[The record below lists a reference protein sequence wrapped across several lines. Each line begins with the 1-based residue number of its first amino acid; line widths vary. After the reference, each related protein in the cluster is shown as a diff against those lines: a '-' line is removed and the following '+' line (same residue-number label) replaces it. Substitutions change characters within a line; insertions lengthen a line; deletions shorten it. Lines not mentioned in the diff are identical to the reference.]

1 MDPRVL
7 ATMANHHG
15 LITSRELIRLG
26 HGADVVQRWT
36 KEALLVRVRRGVYTL
51 PASWEAWDEFT
62 ERPLA
67 RARAAHYTMRTPHV
81 MSHDSAALELGLP
94 ILAASPEMIHV
105 TRPDVHGS
113 RTAHG
118 VKHHTAAY
126 RKQQV
131 VRVNGIDV
139 LEPARTAIDIAREH
153 GFQHGVV
160 ACDSA
165 LRSGLTKGALR
176 KAYEPMSCWRHVTV
190 VRAAVDFADGRSES
204 VGESLARVL
213 AEEVGLGPVE
223 PQFILVIDGR
233 LVRCDLRIGRHIVEF
248 DGKAK
253 YRRVEVGGLATKDP
267 GEVVWDEKQR
277 QDKICGIGLGMS
289 RIVWADFWGEQRV
302 RAKARLL
309 REYAATDARYGSSLA
324 GLSAYLPR
332 PAVA

>member
-1 MDPRVL
+1 
-7 ATMANHHG
+7 MANHHG
-15 LITSRELIRLG
+15 LITSRELITLG
-26 HGADVVQRWT
+26 YGADVVQRWI

-94 ILAASPEMIHV
+94 ILAASPELIHV

-113 RTAHG
+113 RTIHG
-118 VKHHTAAY
+118 VKHHTAVY
-126 RKQQV
+126 RKRQV
-131 VRVNGIDV
+131 VTPHGIDV
-139 LEPARTAIDIAREH
+139 LDSARTAVDIAREH
-153 GFQHGVV
+153 GFQRGVV

-165 LRSGLTKGALR
+165 LRSGVSKGALR
-176 KAYEPMSCWRHVTV
+176 KAYEPMSCWRHITV
-190 VRAAVDFADGRSES
+190 VRSAVDFADGRSES
-204 VGESLARVL
+204 VGETLARIL
-213 AEEVGLGPVE
+213 LEELGLGPIE
-223 PQFILVIDGR
+223 PQFVLVIDGK

-253 YRRVEVGGLATKDP
+253 YRRIEVGGLAATDP
-267 GEVVWDEKQR
+267 GDVVWDEKQR

-289 RIVWADFWGEQRV
+289 RIVWTDFWGDHRA
-302 RAKARLL
+302 RAKARLH
-309 REYAATDARYGSSLA
+309 REYAATEARYGTSLA

-332 PAVA
+332 RSAA